1 MASSLLYLG
10 VNFGGPLHFETG
22 LHVTTTTVSVYGICR
37 YFTCLFSDSNF
48 LKKERSRNISWRV
61 TNLILPHPIIDYK
74 LCYTHTHTDTK
85 SRERERER
93 EREYS
98 IKKDEIREHIDSEPY
113 HRNRGCLAPAHSHH
127 NNSIL

>member
-37 YFTCLFSDSNF
+37 YFTCLLSDSNF
-48 LKKERSRNISWRV
+48 LQKERSGNISWRV
-61 TNLILPHPIIDYK
+61 TNLILSHPIIDYK
-74 LCYTHTHTDTK
+74 LCYTHTK
-85 SRERERER
+85 KKKAEREREH
-93 EREYS
+93 S
-98 IKKDEIREHIDSEPY
+98 IKKDEIREHNASEPY
-113 HRNRGCLAPAHSHH
+113 RRNRGCLAPAHSHH